1 MERNI
6 MSRRPGITSLLHRGG
21 IVSMIGGILVAACLP
36 LPAQPPRPAPPNSKA
51 AGPGAPAVK
60 AEEELVD
67 KVRKAIERGVK
78 YLKSQQRDGNWEG
91 VVLNVLADMEGGVTA
106 LATLALLTSGVPPDD
121 PAVAKALDYLRS
133 LPPRKTYVVGLQTM
147 VFAEARQK
155 RDLPLIQRNA
165 DWLIR
170 QGVGWQ
176 IDERGRV
183 VGGQLRGWSYPAG
196 PSNMADNSNTQYAL
210 LGLYAAKQ
218 AGATIDPTVWREIRA
233 FYTRTQ
239 KVEGP
244 MSGSWSYATLA
255 NIGGMQPSL
264 SMTVAGVCGLYIA
277 SMGLDESEQQLDPQ
291 TGVAANCGVY
301 SENQA
306 LTRGLNWVASH
317 FNFDSP
323 KSSFYNVYGIERL
336 GRLSGERFIGRHDWY
351 REGCQW
357 LITRQEPSGAI
368 VGKGGIDAAPI
379 ISTSFALLFLA
390 KGRTPVLISKW
401 AWGDFQ
407 FRNGMLIE
415 LSLGDSGQVNWNRK
429 HNDVRNIVEFCSR
442 ELFEGVPLSWQVY
455 DARRLSFDN
464 DFAPGGRSSKEK
476 ILEEVG
482 VLLQSPVLY
491 INGHGRIVGGRGS
504 LSAAQKEI
512 LKTYIEE
519 GGFILA
525 EACCGDPEFAA
536 SFKELMQELFPENTF
551 RRLPPEHAIWSI
563 LPGITPL
570 DFPDLEVLERGC
582 RTVCVFSP
590 KPLAGYWEEAKYMPK
605 DSRRPSQRGE
615 KAFCLARNI
624 VAYATGLELPK
635 PKLTRTQVVAKGA
648 ETGVT
653 RSHFRAAQLD
663 VGDRPA
669 PDALKNL
676 MAFLRDQARLDVAQT
691 SVVLPPGDEQL
702 FLFKFMY
709 LHGRKPLQLS
719 DVEIETLQA
728 NLNSGGLLFVDA
740 ACNGMEAWKAFDRS
754 FRDLC
759 RRLYPNQQ
767 LVIIESQLPDGRE
780 EPLFRLAR
788 EAGID
793 LRTVRCRRE
802 KADGSGPEIEM
813 RTYPVL
819 LEGIQVD
826 GRWVVIYSKYD
837 VGCAIEGH
845 KAADCLG
852 HDKESALR
860 IAAAVVLYSLK
871 R

>member
-1 MERNI
+1 
-6 MSRRPGITSLLHRGG
+6 
-21 IVSMIGGILVAACLP
+21 V
-36 LPAQPPRPAPPNSKA
+36 
-51 AGPGAPAVK
+51 
-60 AEEELVD
+60 EEELVER
-67 KVRKAIERGVK
+67 VRQGIELGVK
-78 YLKSQQRDGNWEG
+78 YLKSQQRDGTWEG

-106 LATLALLTSGVPPDD
+106 LATLALLTSGVKPDD
-121 PAVAKALDYLRS
+121 PTVARALDYLRT

-170 QGVGWQ
+170 HGVGWQ
-176 IDERGRV
+176 VDDQGRV
-183 VGGQLRGWSYPAG
+183 VGGQLRGWTYPAG
-196 PSNMADNSNTQYAL
+196 IAPANMADNSNTQYAL

-218 AGATIDPTVWREIRA
+218 AGATIDPSVWQQIRD

-239 KVEGP
+239 KVDGP
-244 MSGSWSYATLA
+244 ASGSWSYTTLA
-255 NIGGMQPSL
+255 NIGAQPSF

-277 SMGLDESEQQLDPQ
+277 SMGLDESSQQLDPQ
-291 TGVAANCGVY
+291 TGVAANCGIY
-301 SENQA
+301 DENQA
-306 LTRGLNWVASH
+306 VRRGLNYVASR
-317 FNFDSP
+317 FNFESP
-323 KSSFYNVYGIERL
+323 KSSFYNIYGIERL

-351 REGCQW
+351 RQGCEW
-357 LITRQEPSGAI
+357 LLARQEPNGAF

-390 KGRTPVLISKW
+390 KGRTPVLISKM
-401 AWGDFQ
+401 AWGDYQ
-407 FRNGMLIE
+407 WRNGMLVE
-415 LSLGDSGQVNWNRK
+415 LSLGERGQINWNRK
-429 HNDVRNIVEFCSR
+429 HNDVRHIVEFCSR
-442 ELFEGVPLSWQVY
+442 ELFEGTPLSWQVY

-464 DFAPGGRSSKEK
+464 DLGPAGRSTKDK

-482 VLLQSPVLY
+482 VLLQSPLLY

-504 LSAAQKEI
+504 LSPAYKEI

-519 GGFILA
+519 GGFVLA
-525 EACCGDPEFAA
+525 EACCGDREFAE
-536 SFKELMQELFPENTF
+536 SFKELMHELFPDNSF

-563 LPGITPL
+563 VPGITPL
-570 DFPDLEVLERGC
+570 DFPELEVLERGC
-582 RTVCVFSP
+582 RTVCVFCP
-590 KPLAGYWEEAKYMPK
+590 KPLAGYWEEARFMPADGRK
-605 DSRRPSQRGE
+605 PANRGE
-615 KAFCLARNI
+615 KAYCLARNI

-635 PKLTRTQVVAKGA
+635 PKLTRTRLIAKTPD
-648 ETGVT
+648 TGVT
-653 RSHFRAAQLD
+653 RGHFRAAQLD

-676 MAFLRDQARLDVAQT
+676 MAYLRQQARLEVAST
-691 SVVLPPGDEQL
+691 SVVLPPSDDQL

-709 LHGRKPLQLS
+709 LHGRQPLQLT
-719 DVEIETLQA
+719 DLDIETLQA
-728 NLNSGGLLFVDA
+728 NLNTGGLLFVDA
-740 ACNGMEAWKAFDRS
+740 ACNGFQAWQQFDRS
-754 FRDLC
+754 FRQFC
-759 RRLYPNQQ
+759 ARLYPNHK
-767 LVIIESQLPDGRE
+767 LVLIDPRTPDGQE
-780 EPLFRLAR
+780 DPLFRIAR

-793 LRTVRCRRE
+793 LRQVRCRRE
-802 KADGSGPEIEM
+802 KPDGSGPELEM

-852 HDKESALR
+852 HDKDSALR

>member
-1 MERNI
+1 MIRTL
-6 MSRRPGITSLLHRGG
+6 RATSTLKFGG
-21 IVSMIGGILVAACLP
+21 LASILGGILLATWLP
-36 LPAQPPRPAPPNSKA
+36 LMAQPPQQPAPGPREPSSRA
-51 AGPGAPAVK
+51 AGVK
-60 AEEELVD
+60 VEEELVE
-67 KVRKAIERGVK
+67 KVRKAIEMGVK

-91 VVLNVLADMEGGVTA
+91 VVLNVLADMDGGVTA
-106 LATLALLTSGVPPDD
+106 LATLALLTSGVKPDD

-170 QGVGWQ
+170 HGVGWQ

-183 VGGQLRGWSYPAG
+183 IGGQLRGWSYPAG

-218 AGATIDPTVWREIRA
+218 AGANIDPTVWKEIRA

-239 KVEGP
+239 KVDGP
-244 MSGSWSYATLA
+244 ASGSWSYATLA

-277 SMGLDESEQQLDPQ
+277 GMGLDESEQQLDPQ
-291 TGVAANCGVY
+291 TGIAAHCGIY

-323 KSSFYNVYGIERL
+323 KSSFYNIYGIERL

-357 LITRQEPSGAI
+357 LISRQDPNGAI

-379 ISTSFALLFLA
+379 ISTSFSLLFLA

-415 LSLGDSGQVNWNRK
+415 LSLGERGQVNWNRK
-429 HNDVRNIVEFCSR
+429 HNDVRHIVEFCSR
-442 ELFEGVPLSWQVY
+442 ELFDDAPLSWQVY
-455 DARRLSFDN
+455 DARRLNFDN
-464 DFAPGGRSSKEK
+464 DLAPGGRSSKEK
-476 ILEEVG
+476 VLEEVG
-482 VLLQSPVLY
+482 VLLQSPLLY

-504 LSAAQKEI
+504 LSAIQKEI

-519 GGFILA
+519 GGFVLA
-525 EACCGDPEFAA
+525 EACCGDADFAA
-536 SFKELMQELFPENTF
+536 SFRELMHELFPENTF

-570 DFPDLEVLERGC
+570 DFPELEVLERGC

-590 KPLAGYWEEAKYMPK
+590 VPLAGYWEEAKYMPK
-605 DSRRPSQRGE
+605 DGRRPVHRGE

-635 PKLTRTQVVAKGA
+635 PKLTRTRIVAKSA

-676 MAFLRDQARLDVAQT
+676 MAYLREHARLDVAQT

-719 DVEIETLQA
+719 DIEIETLQA
-728 NLNSGGLLFVDA
+728 NLNAGGLLFVDA

-759 RRLYPNQQ
+759 ARLYPNHK
-767 LVIIESQLPDGRE
+767 LVVIESQWADGRE
-780 EPLFRLAR
+780 EPLFRMAR

-793 LRTVRCRRE
+793 LRNLRCRRE

-813 RTYPVL
+813 RNYPVL

-852 HDKESALR
+852 YDKESALR
-860 IAAAVVLYSLK
+860 IAAAVVLNSLK